1 MFVKV
6 NTNGS
11 VNQFPYT
18 IGQLRRDNNNI
29 SFPKII
35 PNSLL
40 ETFNVFPVELEDI
53 SDYDRRTQYIENS
66 EIPELVDNQWVL
78 KKIICDKTSEEINN
92 YDKVVENQVR
102 VKRNKLLSDTDWTQ
116 LPDAPTENAQE
127 WQTYRQSLRDIPQQS
142 NFPTDVDWPSKPD

>member
-1 MFVKV
+1 VFVKV